1 VEEITQRVIIL
12 PLTPSPPHLSLS
24 SALELVE
31 NFGRAGLAPIPQ
43 SLKVKSCQKY
53 LSVLN
58 YTGTSRYTIRYGVRV
73 PPEKAVG
80 CFGSFK
86 TPCEYIPSLG
96 KYGGAHRNLSLRID
110 LQGSGMLCKPK
121 TGRFIICSGRQ
132 DQLKNP
138 LLSRRLGGGNVKIV
152 MLVSTLQLGGCYS

>member
-1 VEEITQRVIIL
+1 MI
-12 PLTPSPPHLSLS
+12 SPPVLDQES
-24 SALELVE
+24 
-31 NFGRAGLAPIPQ
+31 IPDPCR
-43 SLKVKSCQKY
+43 SILKLRFRCVPPYWLTLCLDSHGVLKVP
-53 LSVLN
+53 N
-58 YTGTSRYTIRYGVRV
+58 
-73 PPEKAVG
+73 KAVG

-121 TGRFIICSGRQ
+121 TGRLIVCSGRQ